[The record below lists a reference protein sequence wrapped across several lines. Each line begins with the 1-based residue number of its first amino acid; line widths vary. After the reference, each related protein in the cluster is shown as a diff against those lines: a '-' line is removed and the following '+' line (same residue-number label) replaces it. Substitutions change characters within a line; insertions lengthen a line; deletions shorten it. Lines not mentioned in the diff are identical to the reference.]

1 LTLRASAGVKLPG
14 LTATVTIIGGSWAG
28 VWSLRLFDRPGGV
41 FAPNSGLKRPLF
53 RSRVRTA
60 ACGPPSCRCSRRYEA
75 AAVAPNV
82 TSAVHD
88 LKRLRGKQIVR
99 RIGHTRRYEPLPAGI
114 RAMTELVVHSTRGAH
129 NPKAVDLHYQTI
141 YVAMQSVF
149 HELGLAA

>member
-1 LTLRASAGVKLPG
+1 
-14 LTATVTIIGGSWAG
+14 
-28 VWSLRLFDRPGGV
+28 
-41 FAPNSGLKRPLF
+41 
-53 RSRVRTA
+53 
-60 ACGPPSCRCSRRYEA
+60 
-75 AAVAPNV
+75 V

-129 NPKAVDLHYQTI
+129 NPKAIDLHYQTI
-141 YVAMQSVF
+141 QVAMQSLF